1 MTRQLKGTEI
11 GLFVVDNRLAERDAH
26 MPRIIAVANQKGG
39 VGKTTTVVNIAT
51 NIAISGK
58 RTLLID
64 LDPQGNATTGLG
76 VDSKSVES
84 SSYNVLVQQL
94 PISAARVKTVV
105 EGLDLVPATMDLAGS
120 EVELVPMFSR
130 ELRLRSA
137 ISLISNEYDYIF
149 IDCPPSLGLLTVNS
163 LAAATEVIV
172 PLQCEYYALEGLTQL
187 LNNVELIQENLNADL
202 HVSSIV
208 LVMFDART
216 RLAQEVAQEV
226 REHFGNL
233 VLETVVPRSVRL
245 SEAPSYGKP
254 VELYDPASSGALAYR
269 QVTKEVAGRNQTG
282 PQDMSERSL

>member
-1 MTRQLKGTEI
+1 MP
-11 GLFVVDNRLAERDAH
+11 ERDAQ
-26 MPRIIAVANQKGG
+26 MPRVLAVANQKGG

-51 NIAISGK
+51 NVAISGH

-76 VDSKSVES
+76 VDPKNVES

-94 PISAARVKTVV
+94 PISAARVETVV
-105 EGLDLVPATMDLAGS
+105 EGLDLVPATLDLAGS

-137 ISLISNEYDYIF
+137 ISLIANEYDYIF

-163 LAAATEVIV
+163 LSAATEVIV
-172 PLQCEYYALEGLTQL
+172 PLQCEYYALEGLSQL
-187 LNNVELIQENLNADL
+187 LNNVELVKENLNPEL

-216 RLAQEVAQEV
+216 RLAQQVAEEV
-226 REHFGNL
+226 REHFGDL
-233 VLETVVPRSVRL
+233 VLRTVVPRSVRL

-254 VELYDPASSGALAYR
+254 VELYDPSSSGALAYR
-269 QVTKEVAGRNQTG
+269 QVTKEVIDRSQIESENI
-282 PQDMSERSL
+282 SERSP